1 MACRHT
7 VGLEH
12 RILIVF
18 PYPSQRPRAPPP
30 PPGLRLRECENLS
43 EDFSQ
48 PVPRGLWKPKGVGV
62 VGKADLGLSVW
73 HKAGGLAHPLGSAD
87 YTQSSSPLVPIG

>member
-1 MACRHT
+1 MACWHT

-18 PYPSQRPRAPPP
+18 AYPSQRPRAPPP
-30 PPGLRLRECENLS
+30 PLGLRLRECENLS

-48 PVPRGLWKPKGVGV
+48 PVPRGPWKPKGVGV
-62 VGKADLGLSVW
+62 VGKADLGLSSL
-73 HKAGGLAHPLGSAD
+73 ARGRSTRTPFGLS
-87 YTQSSSPLVPIG
+87 